1 MRGIQDEDNKGMSGT
16 KKPRRKP
23 GYHLEMLENELL
35 LFNPEQTLV
44 LYFNETASV
53 VWELCD
59 GQRTVSE
66 IVFLL
71 SEAYPEARKAIESD
85 VNSTLDQL
93 FHHGVID
100 FA

>member
-1 MRGIQDEDNKGMSGT
+1 MIET
-16 KKPRRKP
+16 KKPRRKS

-35 LFNPEQTLV
+35 LFSPEQELV

-59 GQRTVSE
+59 GQRTVND

-71 SEAYPEARKAIESD
+71 SDAYPEAREAIESD
-85 VNSTLDQL
+85 VYSTLEQL
-93 FHHGVID
+93 AHHGVIELR
-100 FA
+100 